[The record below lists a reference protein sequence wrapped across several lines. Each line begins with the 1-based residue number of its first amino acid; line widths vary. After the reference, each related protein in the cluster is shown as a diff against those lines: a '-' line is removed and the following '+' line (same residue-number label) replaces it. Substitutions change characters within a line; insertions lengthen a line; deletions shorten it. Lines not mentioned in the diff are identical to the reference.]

1 MTYSQMKKK
10 LKQIDDQIKFL
21 YELQEMAP
29 NTTQKIFF
37 GRIVDNLCDYR
48 AYLKYEKEYIP
59 KVKEKDKDDIENI
72 TG

>member
-1 MTYSQMKKK
+1 MIKSNFYMSYKKWHPILPK
-10 LKQIDDQIKFL
+10 KF
-21 YELQEMAP
+21 
-29 NTTQKIFF
+29 FF